1 MVLQG
6 YEFIPLNKMDACG
19 TPYTIGHAI
28 IWNPR
33 QIRMELIV
41 SHETLARD
49 CFVKTFAPYY
59 KQVEPWK
66 ELEPLPGMSVREAI
80 VKCPG
85 GIAYFNAGESG
96 VMINPL
102 IENGQLLTKT
112 GKSRALGQKEWRP
125 LNDVWMFFL
134 HHADGRT
141 EIRDLRIAQNKIHSD
156 DSKYVQPGTNGFAVP
171 YILKQGKRVPLKNP
185 PPGRTAQRGETLY
198 TIGARAALSAIGLTA
213 DGRVV
218 RVALIGDIAN
228 PTNWDRIGTE
238 DDLARYLLDLGVT
251 DALFAGASGDV
262 QSYDAQSQTLAVAA
276 ERPKSEDKR
285 WVLKPGQTERGL
297 TCIAKLVDT
306 TYNSVIARSRLSDEA
321 TLAPHASAGVSA

>member
-1 MVLQG
+1 LQG
-6 YEFIPLNKMDACG
+6 YEFVLLNKMDACG

-28 IWNPR
+28 IWDPR

-49 CFVKTFAPYY
+49 CYLKTFAPYY

-102 IENGQLLTKT
+102 IENGRLLTKPAP
-112 GKSRALGQKEWRP
+112 SRALGQKEWEP
-125 LNDVWMFFL
+125 LSDTFTFFL
-134 HHADGRT
+134 QHADGRA
-141 EIRDLRIAQNKIHSD
+141 EIRDLRIAQNQIHPD
-156 DSKYVQPGTNGFAVP
+156 DSKYLQPGTNGFSVP
-171 YILKQGKRVPLKNP
+171 YILKQRKRMPPKNP
-185 PPGRTAQRGETLY
+185 PPGRTAQSGETLY
-198 TIGARAALSAIGLTA
+198 TIGAPAALSAIGLTA

-228 PTNWDRIGTE
+228 PTNWERLGTE
-238 DDLARYLLDLGVT
+238 DDLVRYLLDFGVT

-276 ERPKSEDKR
+276 ERPKSKDKR

-297 TCIAKLVDT
+297 TCIVKLVDT
-306 TYNSVIARSRLSDEA
+306 THNSVIARSRLSGEA
-321 TLAPHASAGVSA
+321 TLAPHASAGVSI